1 MTELESLALKLATN
15 NAINLLKG
23 EALAIDGHHWFDAAA
38 AACEG
43 NTRAIEALRFLD
55 LAGMLENHPTN
66 PDLVRPVAGPGPA
79 KPAPLVYDA
88 IAA

>member
-1 MTELESLALKLATN
+1 MTELESLALNLAMTH
-15 NAINLLKG
+15 ALNLVKG
-23 EALAIDGHHWFDAAA
+23 EVLSVDGHHWFDAAA
-38 AACEG
+38 AATEG
-43 NTRAIEALRFLD
+43 NTCAIEALRFLE

-66 PDLVRPVAGPGPA
+66 PDLVRPVPGPA